1 MAHIIITTTAEEHT
15 KVLSAFKYLEG
26 KTVAVSEIAR
36 KVGMNHNRGRY
47 VISDLVDAGRILRI
61 PTKAFNKHYVRYKY
75 EVVKEA
81 NKE

>member
-1 MAHIIITTTAEEHT
+1 MAHIIITTTAEERT
-15 KVLSAFKYLEG
+15 KVLSALKGLEG

-36 KVGMNHNRGRY
+36 KAGMNPNRVRY

-75 EVVKEA
+75 EITQEVE
-81 NKE
+81 